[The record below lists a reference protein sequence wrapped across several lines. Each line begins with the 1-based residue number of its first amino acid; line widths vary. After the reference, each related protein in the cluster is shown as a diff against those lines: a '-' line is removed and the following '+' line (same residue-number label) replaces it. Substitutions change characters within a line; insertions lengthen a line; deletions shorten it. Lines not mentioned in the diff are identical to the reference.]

1 MMKNITL
8 IGMSGAGKST
18 IGVLLAKALG
28 YEFVD
33 TDLMIQ
39 KKEDMLLQDII
50 DEKGIVSFLNI
61 EGQVIESVNVKKS
74 IISTGGSV
82 VYRENAMK
90 HLKDISEVIYLKV
103 SFEEIERRLDNIT
116 TRGIVMEKPMT
127 LKDVYEERIA
137 LYEKYADFQLNCD
150 EMGIEEIVSFLTNK
164 YK

>member
-1 MMKNITL
+1 MKNITL

-39 KKEDMLLQDII
+39 KKEGKLLQEII
-50 DEKGIVSFLNI
+50 DEKGIEYFLTV
-61 EGQVIESVNVKKS
+61 EGQVIESIKAEKS

-82 VYRENAMK
+82 IYKSNAMK
-90 HLKDISEVIYLKV
+90 HLSEISEVIYLQV
-103 SFEEIERRLDNIT
+103 SFKEIERRLENIT

-127 LKDVYEERIA
+127 LKDVYEERIS
-137 LYEKYADFQLNCD
+137 LYEKYADFKLNCD
-150 EMGIEEIVSFLTNK
+150 EMGIEEIISFLTQK